1 MSKSVI
7 KEAKTVDE
15 AIQMALAELEI
26 DLEDA
31 DVEILE
37 EGSKSVLGFI
47 GGKGAKVKVTANIS
61 DSKIVAAFLDEI
73 IKRSRSEDDY
83 PKYEFFESIKNDEKV
98 IDVAITGNDVA
109 HLIGKHGD
117 TLQAINYIANTLVN
131 KDKENYVR
139 VNIDIMDYR
148 KKREQTLKGIANRAA
163 ERVMKYKRPVAL
175 DAMPAYERRIIHMA
189 LQTNRNVV
197 TESQGYEPN
206 RYVVVKTKPYVK
218 KI

>member
-1 MSKSVI
+1 
-7 KEAKTVDE
+7 
-15 AIQMALAELEI
+15 
-26 DLEDA
+26 
-31 DVEILE
+31 
-37 EGSKSVLGFI
+37 
-47 GGKGAKVKVTANIS
+47 
-61 DSKIVAAFLDEI
+61 
-73 IKRSRSEDDY
+73 
-83 PKYEFFESIKNDEKV
+83 
-98 IDVAITGNDVA
+98 
-109 HLIGKHGD
+109 
-117 TLQAINYIANTLVN
+117 
-131 KDKENYVR
+131 
-139 VNIDIMDYR
+139 MDYR

>member
-15 AIQMALAELEI
+15 AIQMALSELEI

-37 EGSKSVLGFI
+37 EGSKAVLGFI

-83 PKYEFFESIKNDEKV
+83 PKYEFLNQSK
-98 IDVAITGNDVA
+98 
-109 HLIGKHGD
+109 
-117 TLQAINYIANTLVN
+117 
-131 KDKENYVR
+131 
-139 VNIDIMDYR
+139 MM
-148 KKREQTLKGIANRAA
+148 KKLL
-163 ERVMKYKRPVAL
+163 MFL
-175 DAMPAYERRIIHMA
+175 
-189 LQTNRNVV
+189 
-197 TESQGYEPN
+197 
-206 RYVVVKTKPYVK
+206 
-218 KI
+218 